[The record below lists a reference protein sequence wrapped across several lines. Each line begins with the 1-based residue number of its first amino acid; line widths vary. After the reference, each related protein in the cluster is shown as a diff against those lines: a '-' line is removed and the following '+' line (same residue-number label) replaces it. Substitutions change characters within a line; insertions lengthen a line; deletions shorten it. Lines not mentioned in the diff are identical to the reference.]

1 MYYNLYKC
9 CDKGKCHNMIEPK
22 KNNVK
27 KELRYLYPDYD
38 PIRKMIV
45 KIEKENIMIE
55 KTVIEYKRAFY
66 SFYLDLNNV
75 IEREKN
81 NIDIENLQE
90 LQNLS
95 NFLLSLNNELNAK

>member
-1 MYYNLYKC
+1 
-9 CDKGKCHNMIEPK
+9 
-22 KNNVK
+22 
-27 KELRYLYPDYD
+27 
-38 PIRKMIV
+38 
-45 KIEKENIMIE
+45 MIE

>member
-1 MYYNLYKC
+1 
-9 CDKGKCHNMIEPK
+9 
-22 KNNVK
+22 
-27 KELRYLYPDYD
+27 
-38 PIRKMIV
+38 
-45 KIEKENIMIE
+45 MIE

-95 NFLLSLNNELNAK
+95 NFLLSLNNKLNVDGLFA

>member
-1 MYYNLYKC
+1 
-9 CDKGKCHNMIEPK
+9 
-22 KNNVK
+22 
-27 KELRYLYPDYD
+27 
-38 PIRKMIV
+38 
-45 KIEKENIMIE
+45 MIE

-95 NFLLSLNNELNAK
+95 NFLLSLNNKLNNKNK

>member
-9 CDKGKCHNMIEPK
+9 CDKGKCHNIIVPI

-27 KELRYLYPDYD
+27 KEFRHFYPDYN
-38 PIRKMIV
+38 PFRKMII
-45 KIEKENIMIE
+45 KIQKENKMIE

-66 SFYLDLNNV
+66 GFYLDLNNV
-75 IEREKN
+75 IEREKY

-90 LQNLS
+90 LRNLS